1 MKARFT
7 FTYAKP
13 TDATKATTK
22 GADPRGLLVPGID
35 KYHIIED
42 GKDLSAYVETGGMSL
57 PQANEIREYL
67 KDKPAM
73 LLKQMEF
80 SLGLGLIKG
89 RDGMLYATYD
99 TPAEFTLERLHTL
112 GQGNTARYG
121 IDMTMVADE
130 DVLDKLKQAGLA
142 IALFYAEYAAKS
154 MAEEGLEQLLQ
165 LGFRL
170 VG

>member
-1 MKARFT
+1 MRAKFT

-13 TDATKATTK
+13 ADAAKAAAK
-22 GADPRGLLVPGID
+22 DADPRGLLVPGID

-73 LLKQMEF
+73 LLEMEF
-80 SLGLGLIKG
+80 LLGLGLMKG
-89 RDGMLYATYD
+89 REGMLYATYD

-130 DVLDKLKQAGLA
+130 DVLDKLKQAGVA
-142 IALFYAEYAAKS
+142 IALFYAEYAAS
-154 MAEEGLEQLLQ
+154 RITDEALEILQQ
-165 LGFRL
+165 LGFAI
-170 VG
+170 G